1 MCVCV
6 FLLRAGADH
15 KVRRV
20 CVCVRACVCVC
31 VCVFACLCLVKND
44 SPGKNHQEHQRNI
57 ISPYNQIYSTA
68 DDGNNP
74 AFNVVNIA

>member
-1 MCVCV
+1 MCFLPWRVGTYKLFASLDEVC
-6 FLLRAGADH
+6 G
-15 KVRRV
+15 
-20 CVCVRACVCVC
+20 
-31 VCVFACLCLVKND
+31 CVFASLCLVKND
-44 SPGKNHQEHQRNI
+44 SPGKNHREQKRNI